1 MAELR
6 YEPVV
11 KTVQDIINLW
21 EDGHL
26 NLEPG
31 FQRDSVWN
39 ERDRQKLIDSIVRG
53 WPLPSIF
60 VHRRAED
67 GEMIY
72 DVIDGKQRL
81 ESILMFV
88 GQMRGN
94 RYWAKV
100 QLPGEDERDW
110 VDWNSLRRRNRQ
122 HLITG
127 YKLHTIEVD
136 GGPADV
142 IDLFVRINSTGKAL
156 TSAERRHAQFY
167 DSRFLKTAGKL
178 AAKFEPT
185 FRRHRIMSQGQI
197 ARMKHVELVCEL
209 MLSVHTNDVINK
221 KAALDRIMKADGMTD
236 LQIQRAKA
244 RTAMAIKRILKII
257 PHLKATRFRQL
268 SDFYTLAFLIA
279 QFETEGRILTDKRR
293 NRLAGELL
301 AAFSTG
307 VDQVRER
314 QKRAQGIRPGEELYR
329 DYLVTVLEGTD
340 EISQRKRRATI
351 LRSLLESL
359 FARKDAERLFSS
371 EQRRIL
377 WNTTAKRICRSCRRS
392 LTWEDFSVDHIQPHS
407 KGGRTKLENAAVM
420 CRGCNAAK
428 GNRRLRRAA

>member
-1 MAELR
+1 L
-6 YEPVV
+6 
-11 KTVQDIINLW
+11 
-21 EDGHL
+21 
-26 NLEPG
+26 
-31 FQRDSVWN
+31 
-39 ERDRQKLIDSIVRG
+39 
-53 WPLPSIF
+53 
-60 VHRRAED
+60 
-67 GEMIY
+67 IY

-100 QLPGEDERDW
+100 QLPGDDERDW
-110 VDWNSLRRRNRQ
+110 VDWSTLRRRNRQ

-136 GGPADV
+136 GDPADV

-156 TSAERRHAQFY
+156 TAAERRHAQFY
-167 DSRFLKTAGKL
+167 DSFFLKTAGKL
-178 AAKFEPT
+178 AAKLEPT
-185 FRRHRIMSQGQI
+185 FRRQRILSQGQI

-209 MLSVHTNDVINK
+209 MLSIHTNDVINK
-221 KAALDRIMKADGMTD
+221 KAALDRIMKADALTD
-236 LQIQRAKA
+236 VQVQRAKT
-244 RTAMAIKRILKII
+244 RSETAVKRLLRIFPNVKT
-257 PHLKATRFRQL
+257 TRFHQL
-268 SDFYTLAFLIA
+268 SDFYTLAFLVA
-279 QFETEGRILTDKRR
+279 QFESEGRILTDRRR
-293 NRLAGELL
+293 NRLGADLL

-314 QKRAQGIRPGEELYR
+314 QKRAQGIKPGEELYR

-340 EISQRKRRATI
+340 EVSQRKRRAAL
-351 LRSLLESL
+351 LRSLLESI
-359 FARKDAERLFSS
+359 FARKDAERLFSV

-377 WNTTAKRICRSCRRS
+377 WNTTAKRVCRGCRRV
-392 LTWEDFSVDHIQPHS
+392 LTWEDFTVDHINPHS

-420 CRGCNAAK
+420 CRSCNSAK

>member
-6 YEPVV
+6 YESVN
-11 KTVQDIINLW
+11 KDVQDIINLK

-31 FQRDSVWN
+31 FQRASVWS

-60 VHRRAED
+60 VHRRAEN
-67 GEMIY
+67 GEMVY

-88 GQMRGN
+88 GQMRGK

-100 QLPGEDERDW
+100 QLPGDGEREW
-110 VDWNSLRRRNRQ
+110 VDWKSLCRRRQQ
-122 HLITG
+122 HVITG
-127 YKLHTIEVD
+127 YKLQMIQVD
-136 GGPADV
+136 GEPADV
-142 IDLFVRINSTGKAL
+142 IELFVRINSTGKAL

-167 DSRFLKTAGKL
+167 NSPFLKAAGKL
-178 AAKFEPT
+178 AASLVPT
-185 FRRHRIMSQGQI
+185 LIRHRILSRGQV

-221 KAALDRIMKADGMTD
+221 KAALDRIMKADSLTE
-236 LQIQRAKA
+236 LQVQKAKA
-244 RTAMAIKRILKII
+244 RTAKAIKRVPKIFPNLKT
-257 PHLKATRFRQL
+257 TRFRQL
-268 SDFYTLAFLIA
+268 SDFYTLAFLVA
-279 QFETEGRILTDKRR
+279 QLEAEGRILTDRRR
-293 NRLAGELL
+293 NRLAADLL

-307 VDQVRER
+307 VDQIRER
-314 QKRAQGIRPGEELYR
+314 QKRAQGYKPGEELYR
-329 DYLVTVLEGTD
+329 DYLVTVSEGTD

-351 LRSLLESL
+351 LRALLESL
-359 FARKDAERLFSS
+359 FARKDAERLFSI

-377 WNTTAKRICRSCRRS
+377 WNTTARRVCRACGKA
-392 LTWEDFSVDHIQPHS
+392 LTWEDFTADHINPHS
-407 KGGRTKLENAAVM
+407 KGGRTKLDNAAVM
-420 CRGCNAAK
+420 HRRCNSAK
-428 GNRRLRRAA
+428 GNRQMRRAV